1 MLSGKQKR
9 FLRAEAH
16 HLSPIYQVGKNGVS
30 EAMCKDISDALE
42 KRELLKVQVLQNCA
56 DTPKDVAGELA
67 EGTKA
72 EVVQVIGKVIVLY
85 KQANEKENRQIK
97 LP

>member
-30 EAMCKDISDALE
+30 EAMCTDINDALE
-42 KRELLKVQVLQNCA
+42 KRELLKVQVLQNCM
-56 DTPKDVAGELA
+56 DTPKDVAGELS
-67 EGTKA
+67 EGMAFKNLVA
-72 EVVQVIGKVIVLY
+72 QRPLGVVIPLV
-85 KQANEKENRQIK
+85 N
-97 LP
+97 LPNSDLFAIY

>member
-30 EAMCKDISDALE
+30 EAMCKDIADALE
-42 KRELLKVQVLQNCA
+42 KRELIKVQVLQNCMY
-56 DTPKDVAGELA
+56 TPKDVAGELA
-67 EGTKA
+67 EGTQA

-85 KQANEKENRQIK
+85 KEATEKENRQIK

>member
-9 FLRAEAH
+9 FLRGGSTPSFTD
-16 HLSPIYQVGKNGVS
+16 LSSRENGVS
-30 EAMCKDISDALE
+30 EAMCKDIVDALE
-42 KRELLKVQVLQNCA
+42 KRELLKVQVLQNCM

-67 EGTKA
+67 EGTNA

-85 KQANEKENRQIK
+85 KEATEKENRQIK

>member
-30 EAMCKDISDALE
+30 EAMCKDIADALE
-42 KRELLKVQVLQNCA
+42 KRELIKVQVLQNCM
-56 DTPKDVAGELA
+56 DTSKDVAGELA
-67 EGTKA
+67 EGTQA

-85 KQANEKENRQIK
+85 KEATEKENRQIK

>member
-1 MLSGKQKR
+1 
-9 FLRAEAH
+9 
-16 HLSPIYQVGKNGVS
+16 
-30 EAMCKDISDALE
+30 MCKDIADALE
-42 KRELLKVQVLQNCA
+42 NRELIKVQVLQNCM

-67 EGTKA
+67 EGTQA

-85 KQANEKENRQIK
+85 KEATEKENRQIK

>member
-56 DTPKDVAGELA
+56 DTPKDVADELA

-85 KQANEKENRQIK
+85 KQATEKENRQIK